1 MSSVKARA
9 ASLAIYRRVYLM
21 TAVLLAAAHPVS
33 AGELHQF
40 AGSAF
45 QSFTLKG
52 VTVKSGA
59 LSLDTSA
66 AEKVTDADGPAKG
79 RTYYRGTATSR
90 PVAVE
95 GGFREIVLSWNADC
109 PQGSWIVLE
118 ARASRKSGWTEWFN
132 MGVWAADDF
141 VVKRTHL
148 AKQNTPEGRVNTD
161 TLVLKDDCSEAQV
174 RISLCSLS
182 SAMIPAVRRLF
193 CDFTP
198 AKPAADADPPSGA
211 PEAVLNVPEIS
222 QLSYPP
228 RGGVWCS
235 PTSVTMVMN
244 YWAAKMN
251 KKEWETDVRA
261 AAAGISDEA
270 WGGTGNWSFN
280 AAYAGSRPGLVAYC
294 ERMSGLGEAERWIR
308 AGIPVILSISA
319 NVLHGRGTSGGGHLI
334 VCVGFD
340 SKGDAICNDPYAR
353 LDDGQKVRRVY
364 GRESLRKAW
373 ANSRFAAYLIY
384 PEALKLPE
392 GMGPTQAAPEA
403 TPAARPGS

>member
-1 MSSVKARA
+1 
-9 ASLAIYRRVYLM
+9 M

-45 QSFTLKG
+45 QSFTLEG

-228 RGGVWCS
+228 RGGVWS
-235 PTSVTMVMN
+235 RNTPARIAAPGTSSSSSI
-244 YWAAKMN
+244 
-251 KKEWETDVRA
+251 E
-261 AAAGISDEA
+261 
-270 WGGTGNWSFN
+270 
-280 AAYAGSRPGLVAYC
+280 
-294 ERMSGLGEAERWIR
+294 IR
-308 AGIPVILSISA
+308 AGLMTASRWLSTEWPSSWAQSVTPTIANQVFREKSTIS
-319 NVLHGRGTSGGGHLI
+319 
-334 VCVGFD
+334 
-340 SKGDAICNDPYAR
+340 
-353 LDDGQKVRRVY
+353 
-364 GRESLRKAW
+364 
-373 ANSRFAAYLIY
+373 
-384 PEALKLPE
+384 
-392 GMGPTQAAPEA
+392 
-403 TPAARPGS
+403 TPATRQPTSRSNAQMP